1 MQAQKFGQLEEQMS
15 DYELGENSVLL
26 ESPLDKLEPYQIFR
40 SCLLRKLQTCL
51 RKDQHLID
59 SKGLQQ
65 EQPQFYTS
73 LSSHLSADEQ
83 AVIRNVVAL
92 AEANEM
98 ANRLQSLQAQVA
110 QIEAAANGNH
120 TS

>member
-1 MQAQKFGQLEEQMS
+1 MS
-15 DYELGENSVLL
+15 DDELGENSVLL

-40 SCLLRKLQTCL
+40 SCLLRKLQTCP
-51 RKDQHLID
+51 RKDLYLIHLP
-59 SKGLQQ
+59 GLQQ

-83 AVIRNVVAL
+83 AVIQNVVSL

-98 ANRLQSLQAQVA
+98 ANQLQSQVA
-110 QIEAAANGNH
+110 QREAAVNGNIP
-120 TS
+120 S